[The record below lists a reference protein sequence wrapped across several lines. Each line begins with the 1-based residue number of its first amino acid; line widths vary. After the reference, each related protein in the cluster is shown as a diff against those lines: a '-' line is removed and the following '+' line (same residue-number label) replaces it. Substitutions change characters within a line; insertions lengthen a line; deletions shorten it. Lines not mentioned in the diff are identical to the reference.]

1 MRIKIILGGNEMIEI
16 LELSDIV
23 VGMRLSGSITAD
35 DVEKAYKVTEEALEK
50 HERVSL
56 YAEVDASTALTFEGI
71 LKDLVNIPGQLGKL
85 SRYYRA
91 AVVTDLKWIATA
103 ARFEGLVFS
112 SIDVRVF
119 AMSDREKAIT
129 WVSEKPEPLPVPEE
143 PAPSVRFLATDND
156 NVFAYEID
164 GRLREKDT
172 KEIVAR
178 FAPFLERDG
187 KVNVLGRFK
196 NFNGFDLMSVFDDDL
211 IKLKYKSTAKVERY
225 AVIGVK
231 PWMRNFLE
239 LVDPLI
245 NTEIRL
251 FDPSE
256 EKAAWEW
263 VGASET
269 GTADKGPSD
278 TETVAGA
285 A

>member
-1 MRIKIILGGNEMIEI
+1 MIEI